1 MKYFSKENIIDKWLK
16 KNGNPEIEKQ
26 VENEYKEIMKETA
39 VEWLVEQLKINNYIS
54 ENAHWL
60 IDEAKEMEKQE
71 KLTQQ
76 LFIGKVS
83 EIIGFS
89 KTVELLKECKETF
102 KK

>member
-1 MKYFSKENIIDKWLK
+1 MKESSKQKIIDKWLD
-16 KNGNPEIEKQ
+16 KNGKKEIEKQ
-26 VENEYKEIMKETA
+26 VEKEYKEI
-39 VEWLVEQLKINNYIS
+39 
-54 ENAHWL
+54 
-60 IDEAKEMEKQE
+60 EKQE

>member
-1 MKYFSKENIIDKWLK
+1 MKDSSKQNIIDKWLD
-16 KNGNPEIEKQ
+16 KNGKKEIEKQ
-26 VENEYKEIMKETA
+26 VENEY
-39 VEWLVEQLKINNYIS
+39 
-54 ENAHWL
+54 
-60 IDEAKEMEKQE
+60 KEMEKQE